1 MTGEGWGV
9 PSEPPVSLPTPENRL
24 LPTELRHEALALQ
37 RELEFD
43 FETPGGERGG
53 TPNSGG
59 EGHPNL
65 RNRVGRGTPK
75 LGRRDPQI

>member
-53 TPNSGG
+53 PQIR
-59 EGHPNL
+59 E
-65 RNRVGRGTPK
+65 RGTPK
-75 LGRRDPQI
+75 SGERDPQV